1 MVSREVPLACWV
13 LAQEAGL
20 VYGKAVCGS
29 RGNSASQ
36 AHMAC
41 LHASRAAL
49 FCAMVMALV
58 SGLWTQEDLEDAV
71 LRLSFLPSVK
81 CGHHPQP
88 RQ

>member
-1 MVSREVPLACWV
+1 MVSREEPLACWA
-13 LAQEAGL
+13 LAQEPGL
-20 VYGKAVCGS
+20 VDGKAACGR

-36 AHMAC
+36 AHVAC

-49 FCAMVMALV
+49 FCVMVMALV
-58 SGLWTQEDLEDAV
+58 SGLWTQEDLENAI

>member
-1 MVSREVPLACWV
+1 MMVSREVPSACWV

-20 VYGKAVCGS
+20 VYGKA
-29 RGNSASQ
+29 ASQ
-36 AHMAC
+36 AHVAC
-41 LHASRAAL
+41 LHASKAAL
-49 FCAMVMALV
+49 FCAMAMALV
-58 SGLWTQEDLEDAV
+58 SGLWTPEDLEEAV